1 MYIEGHYYP
10 AVWHLFSVDVAG
22 ATCSEGLLLFQGS
35 DLAYLT
41 NLHAEFD
48 GHPNYVKGDDR
59 RRWEKEFGI
68 QHYAGCV
75 TYSVEGFVDKNRD
88 VQQDV
93 FFDFMSRST
102 NEFVQELTVYQV
114 RNSHTGWYLM
124 LYQFWNEKLVGQN
137 DFSAV

>member
-1 MYIEGHYYP
+1 M
-10 AVWHLFSVDVAG
+10 
-22 ATCSEGLLLFQGS
+22 FQGS

-75 TYSVEGFVDKNRD
+75 TYNVEGFVDKNRD

-102 NEFVQELTVYQV
+102 NEFVQELTMYQV
-114 RNSHTGWYLM
+114 RNCPAARLLIMFLGVENCAVSTKTCEFYVISTKNLSFLIFM
-124 LYQFWNEKLVGQN
+124 SIYKQEKYM
-137 DFSAV
+137 

>member
-1 MYIEGHYYP
+1 MRIERRRCFVNIAPNVHITFCG
-10 AVWHLFSVDVAG
+10 SVMWTVHPLVQNVP
-22 ATCSEGLLLFQGS
+22 CCIHSETKICLLMFQGS

-102 NEFVQELTVYQV
+102 NEFVQELTMYQV
-114 RNSHTGWYLM
+114 RNGP
-124 LYQFWNEKLVGQN
+124 
-137 DFSAV
+137 AV

>member
-1 MYIEGHYYP
+1 MALG
-10 AVWHLFSVDVAG
+10 
-22 ATCSEGLLLFQGS
+22 SEGCKSYIICFVLFQGS

-75 TYSVEGFVDKNRD
+75 TYNVEGFVDKNRD

-102 NEFVQELTVYQV
+102 NEFVQELTMYQV
-114 RNSHTGWYLM
+114 RNGPRMVLNVVPV
-124 LYQFWNEKLVGQN
+124 LE
-137 DFSAV
+137 

>member
-1 MYIEGHYYP
+1 
-10 AVWHLFSVDVAG
+10 
-22 ATCSEGLLLFQGS
+22 LFQGS

-59 RRWEKEFGI
+59 RRWENEFGI

-102 NEFVQELTVYQV
+102 NEFVQELTMYQV
-114 RNSHTGWYLM
+114 RHCSARMKVMYL
-124 LYQFWNEKLVGQN
+124 YEKVIKM
-137 DFSAV
+137 A

>member
-1 MYIEGHYYP
+1 
-10 AVWHLFSVDVAG
+10 
-22 ATCSEGLLLFQGS
+22 
-35 DLAYLT
+35 
-41 NLHAEFD
+41 
-48 GHPNYVKGDDR
+48 
-59 RRWEKEFGI
+59 
-68 QHYAGCV
+68 V

>member
-1 MYIEGHYYP
+1 M
-10 AVWHLFSVDVAG
+10 
-22 ATCSEGLLLFQGS
+22 
-35 DLAYLT
+35 
-41 NLHAEFD
+41 
-48 GHPNYVKGDDR
+48 KGDDR

-102 NEFVQELTVYQV
+102 NEFVQELTMYQV
-114 RNSHTGWYLM
+114 RNCSAGMILMYL
-124 LYQFWNEKLVGQN
+124 FEKVIKM
-137 DFSAV
+137 A